1 MFEICVK
8 NSKIAHNYRV
18 TNGYSV
24 IRFVTDRTQFGFL
37 KNKGQYKVDQLNARI
52 ITDIVV
58 NDYRIYF
65 SGF

>member
-1 MFEICVK
+1 MK
-8 NSKIAHNYRV
+8 NSKIAHNYTV
-18 TNGYSV
+18 TNNNSV
-24 IRFVTDRTQFGFL
+24 IRFVTDITQFGFL

-58 NDYRIYF
+58 NGYRIYF

>member
-1 MFEICVK
+1 M
-8 NSKIAHNYRV
+8 
-18 TNGYSV
+18 TNGNSV
-24 IRFVTDRTQFGFL
+24 IWFVTDRTQFGFL